1 MHMRSGICFL
11 LPLDWKSLRL
21 SLNTGFSIQ
30 YVKWNLSKS
39 HPLPALVWARLLLT
53 LQFLFLSFQIP
64 SHWPLVEQ
72 LQGTVSS
79 HQFSEHLDFLSRPF
93 GWEQLWTPVTHT
105 FIIMC
110 TQGLSTL
117 HLCVH
122 LLLCWSHKERMFPH
136 FPNPKQPAWGSPCAS
151 LS

>member
-21 SLNTGFSIQ
+21 SLNTGLSIQ

-39 HPLPALVWARLLLT
+39 HLLSASVWARLLLI
-53 LQFLFLSFQIP
+53 LQFLLLGFQLA

-79 HQFSEHLDFLSRPF
+79 HQFSERLDFLSRPF
-93 GWEQLWTPVTHT
+93 GWER
-105 FIIMC
+105 
-110 TQGLSTL
+110 
-117 HLCVH
+117 LCEH
-122 LLLCWSHKERMFPH
+122 R
-136 FPNPKQPAWGSPCAS
+136 
-151 LS
+151 